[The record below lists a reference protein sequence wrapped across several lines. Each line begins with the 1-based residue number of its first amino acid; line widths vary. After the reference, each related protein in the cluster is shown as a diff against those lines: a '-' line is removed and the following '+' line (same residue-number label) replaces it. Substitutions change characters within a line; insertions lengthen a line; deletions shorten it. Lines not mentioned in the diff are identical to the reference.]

1 MKGVG
6 FDYHDILNSMFRRL
20 VRLPER
26 PRESFFLW
34 GPRHTGK
41 STLLRALYPQAR
53 RIDLGKTE
61 EFVRYGERPS
71 LLREEIEEGP
81 RPPVVVIDEI
91 QKVPPL
97 YEEVRRLAEEPGCV
111 FAMSGS
117 SSRALRNGASDRANG
132 GRMAGFD
139 LFGLTSAEI
148 GRAFDL
154 VRMLNHGYLPRHYAA
169 ESAVRPLRA
178 YIQSYIKEEVLQP
191 GLTRNLPAFSAF
203 LSKAALS
210 DAELVNYATM
220 ARECGVSA
228 PTARDYYQVLVDT
241 RLGRYLPAF
250 TRRPKRR
257 VIGAPK
263 FFFADVGIVNVLAGR
278 GALAPG
284 SELFGRAFENWIF
297 HELTAATHY
306 RERYHDLSYWRLAS
320 GIEVDF
326 VIGDLRCAVDARAA
340 ARVTSDHLKGLRQL
354 AVDQPTVRRRVV
366 ASLEP
371 SPRVTEDGIEVLP
384 WRVFLDRLWSGELW
398 GE

>member
-1 MKGVG
+1 
-6 FDYHDILNSMFRRL
+6 MFRRL

-41 STLLRALYPQAR
+41 STLLKELYPQAR
-53 RIDLGKTE
+53 RIDLARTE
-61 EFVRYGERPS
+61 EFVRYGERPT
-71 LLREEIEEGP
+71 LLREELEEGP
-81 RPPVVVIDEI
+81 RDPVVVIDEI

-97 YEEVRRLAEEPGCV
+97 YEEVQWLVENRGRV

-117 SSRALRNGASDRANG
+117 SSRALRALPA
-132 GRMAGFD
+132 GRVARFD
-139 LFGLTSAEI
+139 LYGLTSAEI
-148 GRAFDL
+148 GRPFDL
-154 VRMLNHGYLPRHYAA
+154 VRMLNHGYLPRHYL
-169 ESAVRPLRA
+169 SDSPGRLLRA

-191 GLTRNLPAFSAF
+191 GLTRSLPAFSAF
-203 LSKAALS
+203 LTSAALA
-210 DAELVNYATM
+210 DTELVNYATI

-228 PTARDYYQVLVDT
+228 PTAREYYQVLVDT
-241 RLGRYLPAF
+241 RLGRFLPAF
-250 TRRPKRR
+250 TKRPRRR

-284 SELFGRAFENWIF
+284 SELFGKAFENWVF
-297 HELTAATHY
+297 HELTAASHY
-306 RERYHDLSYWRLAS
+306 RERYLDLAYWRLAS

-326 VIGDLRCAVDARAA
+326 VIGELRCAVEAKATF
-340 ARVTSDHLKGLRQL
+340 RVTSDHLKGLRQL
-354 AVDQPTVRRRVV
+354 AVDQPSVRRRVV

-371 SPRVTEDGIEVLP
+371 GPRVTEDGIEILP

>member
-1 MKGVG
+1 
-6 FDYHDILNSMFRRL
+6 MFRRL

-26 PRESFFLW
+26 PRESFYLW
-34 GPRHTGK
+34 GPRQTGK
-41 STLLRALYPQAR
+41 STLLRALYPLAR

-61 EFVRYGERPS
+61 EFVRYGERPT
-71 LLREEIEEGP
+71 LLREELEEVP
-81 RPPVVVIDEI
+81 QDPVVVIDEI
-91 QKVPPL
+91 QRVPPL
-97 YEEVRRLAEEPGCV
+97 FDEVRWLVENRGRV

-117 SSRALRNGASDRANG
+117 SSRAARQASPALPP
-132 GRMAGFD
+132 GRVAGID

-148 GRAFDL
+148 GRGFDL
-154 VRMLNHGYLPRHYAA
+154 VRMLNHGYLPRHYLS
-169 ESAVRPLRA
+169 ESPGRALRA
-178 YIQSYIKEEVLQP
+178 YLQRYLKEEVLQP
-191 GLTRNLPAFSAF
+191 GLTRSLPAFSTF
-203 LSKAALS
+203 LTKAALA
-210 DAELVNYATM
+210 DTDLVNYATI

-228 PTARDYYQVLVDT
+228 PTAREYYGILVDT
-241 RLGRYLPAF
+241 RLGRFLPAF
-250 TRRPKRR
+250 TQRPKRR

-263 FFFADVGIVNVLAGR
+263 FFFADVGLVNVLAGR
-278 GALAPG
+278 GPLSPG

-326 VIGDLRCAVDARAA
+326 VIGDLRCAVDARATE
-340 ARVTSDHLKGLRQL
+340 RVTSDHLKGLRQF
-354 AVDQPTVRRRVV
+354 AVDQPSIRRRVV
-366 ASLEP
+366 ASLEG

>member
-1 MKGVG
+1 MQGDG
-6 FDYHDILNSMFRRL
+6 FDYHDILNTMFRRL

-26 PRESFFLW
+26 PRESFFLL

-41 STLLRALYPQAR
+41 STLLRELYPQAR
-53 RIDLGKTE
+53 RIDLGRTE
-61 EFVRYGERPS
+61 EFVRYGEKPT
-71 LLREEIEEGP
+71 LLREELEGGP
-81 RPPVVVIDEI
+81 QQAVVVIDEI
-91 QKVPPL
+91 QKIPPL
-97 YEEVRRLAEEPGCV
+97 YEEVQRLVENHGCV

-117 SSRALRNGASDRANG
+117 SSRALQSAASERGNGARVA
-132 GRMAGFD
+132 RFD

-148 GRAFDL
+148 GRPFDL
-154 VRMLNHGYLPRHYAA
+154 VRMLNHGYLPRHYMADSPA
-169 ESAVRPLRA
+169 RLLRG
-178 YIQSYIKEEVLQP
+178 YIQSYIKDEVLSP
-191 GLTRNLPAFSAF
+191 GLTRSLPAFSSF
-203 LSKAALS
+203 LSQAALS

-220 ARECGVSA
+220 GRECGVSA
-228 PTARDYYQVLVDT
+228 PTARDYYRILVDT

-284 SELFGRAFENWIF
+284 SELFGKAFENWIF
-297 HELTAATHY
+297 HELTAASHY
-306 RERYHDLSYWRLAS
+306 RERYLDLAYWRLAS

-326 VIGDLRCAVDARAA
+326 ILGDLRCAVEAKGFSRI
-340 ARVTSDHLKGLRQL
+340 TSDHLKGLRQL
-354 AVDQPTVRRRVV
+354 AVDQPSVKRRVV
-366 ASLEP
+366 ACLEP
-371 SPRVTEDGIEVLP
+371 SPRVTEDGIEILP

>member
-1 MKGVG
+1 
-6 FDYHDILNSMFRRL
+6 MFRRL

-41 STLLRALYPQAR
+41 STLLKELYPQAR
-53 RIDLGKTE
+53 RIDLARTE
-61 EFVRYGERPS
+61 EFVRYGERPA
-71 LLREEIEEGP
+71 LLREELEEGP
-81 RPPVVVIDEI
+81 RDPVVVIDEI

-97 YEEVRRLAEEPGCV
+97 YEEVQWLVENRGRV

-117 SSRALRNGASDRANG
+117 SSRALRALPA
-132 GRMAGFD
+132 GRVARFD
-139 LFGLTSAEI
+139 LYGLTSAEI
-148 GRAFDL
+148 GRPFDL
-154 VRMLNHGYLPRHYAA
+154 VRMLNHGYLPRHYLADSPA
-169 ESAVRPLRA
+169 RLLRA
-178 YIQSYIKEEVLQP
+178 YVQSYIKEEVLQP
-191 GLTRNLPAFSAF
+191 GLTRSLPAFSAF
-203 LSKAALS
+203 LTSAALA
-210 DAELVNYATM
+210 DTELVNYATI

-228 PTARDYYQVLVDT
+228 PTAREYYQVLVDT
-241 RLGRYLPAF
+241 RLGRFLPAF
-250 TRRPKRR
+250 TKRPKRR

-284 SELFGRAFENWIF
+284 SELFGKAFENWVF
-297 HELTAATHY
+297 HELTAASHY
-306 RERYHDLSYWRLAS
+306 RERYLDLAYWRLAS

-326 VIGDLRCAVDARAA
+326 VIGELRCAVEAKATL
-340 ARVTSDHLKGLRQL
+340 RVTSDHLKGLRQL
-354 AVDQPTVRRRVV
+354 AVDQPSVRRRVV

-371 SPRVTEDGIEVLP
+371 GPRVTEDGIEILP

>member
-1 MKGVG
+1 
-6 FDYHDILNSMFRRL
+6 MFRRL

-34 GPRHTGK
+34 GPRQTGK
-41 STLLRALYPQAR
+41 SSLLKALYPQAR
-53 RIDLGKTE
+53 RIDLGRTE
-61 EFVRYGERPS
+61 EFVRYGEKPA
-71 LLREEIEEGP
+71 LLREELEETP
-81 RPPVVVIDEI
+81 RDPVVVIDEI

-97 YEEVRRLAEEPGCV
+97 FDEVQWLVENRGRV

-117 SSRALRNGASDRANG
+117 SSRVAHQAAPALPA
-132 GRMAGFD
+132 GRVARFD

-154 VRMLNHGYLPRHYAA
+154 VRMLNHGYLPRHYLA
-169 ESAVRPLRA
+169 ESPARPLRA
-178 YIQSYIKEEVLQP
+178 YIQTYIKEEVLQP
-191 GLTRNLPAFSAF
+191 GLTRNLPAFSTF
-203 LSKAALS
+203 LAKAALA
-210 DAELVNYATM
+210 DTELVNYATV

-228 PTARDYYQVLVDT
+228 PTAREYYQILVDT
-241 RLGRYLPAF
+241 RLGRFLPAF

-263 FFFADVGIVNVLAGR
+263 FFFADVGLVNVLAGR
-278 GALAPG
+278 GALTPG
-284 SELFGRAFENWIF
+284 SELFGKAFENWIF
-297 HELTAATHY
+297 HELTAASHY
-306 RERYHDLSYWRLAS
+306 RERYHDLAYWRLAS

-326 VIGDLRCAVDARAA
+326 IVGDLRCAVEAKAA
-340 ARVTSDHLKGLRQL
+340 SRITSDHLKGLRQL
-354 AVDQPTVRRRVV
+354 AVDQPTVRRRIV

-371 SPRVTEDGIEVLP
+371 SPRVTEDGIEILP

>member
-1 MKGVG
+1 
-6 FDYHDILNSMFRRL
+6 MFRRL

-34 GPRHTGK
+34 GPRQTGK
-41 STLLRALYPQAR
+41 STLLKVLYPQAR
-53 RIDLGKTE
+53 RIDLGRTE
-61 EFVRYGERPS
+61 EFVRYGEKPA
-71 LLREEIEEGP
+71 LLREELEETP
-81 RPPVVVIDEI
+81 PEPVVVIDEI

-97 YEEVRRLAEEPGCV
+97 FDEVQWLVENRGRV

-117 SSRALRNGASDRANG
+117 SSRAAHQAAPALPA
-132 GRMAGFD
+132 GRVARFD

-154 VRMLNHGYLPRHYAA
+154 VRMLNHGHLPRHYLV
-169 ESAVRPLRA
+169 ESPARPLRA
-178 YIQSYIKEEVLQP
+178 YLQTYIKEEVLQP
-191 GLTRNLPAFSAF
+191 GLTRNLPAFSTF
-203 LSKAALS
+203 LAKAALA
-210 DAELVNYATM
+210 DTELVNYATL

-228 PTARDYYQVLVDT
+228 PTTREYYQILVDT
-241 RLGRYLPAF
+241 RLGRFLPAF

-263 FFFADVGIVNVLAGR
+263 FFFADVGLVNVLAGR
-278 GALAPG
+278 GVLTPG
-284 SELFGRAFENWIF
+284 SELFGKAFENWIF
-297 HELTAATHY
+297 HELTAASHY
-306 RERYHDLSYWRLAS
+306 RERYHDLAYWRLAS

-326 VIGDLRCAVDARAA
+326 VVGDLRCAIEAKAA
-340 ARVTSDHLKGLRQL
+340 SRITSDHLKGLRQL
-354 AVDQPTVRRRVV
+354 AVDQPTVRRRIV

-371 SPRVTEDGIEVLP
+371 SPRVTEDGIEILP

>member
-1 MKGVG
+1 
-6 FDYHDILNSMFRRL
+6 MFRRL

-41 STLLRALYPQAR
+41 STLLRELYPQSR
-53 RIDLGKTE
+53 RIDLARTE
-61 EFVRYGERPS
+61 EFVRYGERPA
-71 LLREEIEEGP
+71 LLREELESEPGD
-81 RPPVVVIDEI
+81 PVVVIDEI

-97 YEEVRRLAEEPGCV
+97 YGEVQWLVENRGRV

-117 SSRALRNGASDRANG
+117 SSRALRQAAPALPP
-132 GRMAGFD
+132 GRVARFD

-154 VRMLNHGYLPRHYAA
+154 VRMLNHGYLPRHYTADA
-169 ESAVRPLRA
+169 PARPLRA
-178 YIQSYIKEEVLQP
+178 YIQGYIKEEVLQP
-191 GLTRNLPAFSAF
+191 GLTRNLPAFSTF
-203 LSKAALS
+203 LHRAALA
-210 DAELVNYATM
+210 DAELVNYATI
-220 ARECGVSA
+220 ARECEVSA
-228 PTARDYYQVLVDT
+228 PTARDYYRILLDT
-241 RLGRYLPAF
+241 RLGRFLPAF
-250 TRRPKRR
+250 TKRPKRR

-278 GALAPG
+278 GSLAPG
-284 SELFGRAFENWIF
+284 SELFGKAFENWIF
-297 HELTAATHY
+297 HELTAASHY
-306 RERYHDLSYWRLAS
+306 RERYLDLAYWRLAS

-326 VIGDLRCAVDARAA
+326 VLGDLRCAVEAKAA
-340 ARVTSDHLKGLRQL
+340 TRITSDHLKGLRQL
-354 AVDQPTVRRRVV
+354 AVDQPGVRRRVV

-371 SPRVTEDGIEVLP
+371 SPRTTEDGIEVLP

>member
-61 EFVRYGERPS
+61 EFVRYGEKPS

-117 SSRALRNGASDRANG
+117 SSRALRARASNRTNGGGSGGG

-148 GRAFDL
+148 GKAYDL
-154 VRMLNHGYLPRHYAA
+154 VRM
-169 ESAVRPLRA
+169 
-178 YIQSYIKEEVLQP
+178 
-191 GLTRNLPAFSAF
+191 
-203 LSKAALS
+203 
-210 DAELVNYATM
+210 
-220 ARECGVSA
+220 
-228 PTARDYYQVLVDT
+228 
-241 RLGRYLPAF
+241 
-250 TRRPKRR
+250 
-257 VIGAPK
+257 
-263 FFFADVGIVNVLAGR
+263 
-278 GALAPG
+278 
-284 SELFGRAFENWIF
+284 
-297 HELTAATHY
+297 
-306 RERYHDLSYWRLAS
+306 
-320 GIEVDF
+320 
-326 VIGDLRCAVDARAA
+326 
-340 ARVTSDHLKGLRQL
+340 
-354 AVDQPTVRRRVV
+354 
-366 ASLEP
+366 
-371 SPRVTEDGIEVLP
+371 
-384 WRVFLDRLWSGELW
+384 
-398 GE
+398 

>member
-1 MKGVG
+1 MQGDS
-6 FDYHDILNSMFRRL
+6 FDYHDILNLMFRRL

-26 PRESFFLW
+26 PRESFLLW

-41 STLLRALYPQAR
+41 RTLLKALYPQAR
-53 RIDLGKTE
+53 RIDLGRTE
-61 EFVRYGERPS
+61 EFVRYGEKPT
-71 LLREEIEEGP
+71 LLRQEIEEGP
-81 RPPVVVIDEI
+81 RHPVVVIDEI

-97 YEEVRRLAEEPGCV
+97 YDEVERMVENLDCV

-117 SSRALRNGASDRANG
+117 SSRSLADT
-132 GRMAGFD
+132 GRLHRGRVARFD

-154 VRMLNHGYLPRHYAA
+154 VRMLNHGYLPRHYMADA
-169 ESAVRPLRA
+169 PARPLRA
-178 YIQSYIKEEVLQP
+178 YIQSYLKEEVLLP

-203 LSKAALS
+203 LTQAALW

-228 PTARDYYQVLVDT
+228 PTARDYYQILVDT

-250 TRRPKRR
+250 TKRPKRR

-278 GALAPG
+278 GALTPG
-284 SELFGRAFENWIF
+284 SELFGKAFENWVF
-297 HELTAATHY
+297 HELTAASHY
-306 RERYHDLSYWRLAS
+306 RERYLDLAYWRLAS

-326 VIGDLRCAVDARAA
+326 ILGDQRCAVEAKGYARI
-340 ARVTSDHLKGLRQL
+340 TSDHLKGLRQL
-354 AVDQPTVRRRVV
+354 VVDQPSVRRRVV

-371 SPRVTEDGIEVLP
+371 SPRVTEDGIEILP